1 MRSNSESTILYS
13 YASPSQKDES
23 VSIDMSYSPGLRK
36 NMHES
41 RLVTEEDEMDGLAL
55 SNLQS
60 EKSSVSHF
68 SSVSMRI
75 ESGVSLSEI
84 QRQE

>member
-1 MRSNSESTILYS
+1 M
-13 YASPSQKDES
+13 
-23 VSIDMSYSPGLRK
+23 SIDMSYSPGLRK